1 MDRQCNPTHQPE
13 PKGKNNGGRM
23 GGMIN
28 FSFAEM
34 AAAAATMAVSLA
46 IVVHVSMGDDSTL
59 HLEDGE
65 TSWVT

>member
-1 MDRQCNPTHQPE
+1 
-13 PKGKNNGGRM
+13 M

-46 IVVHVSMGDDSTL
+46 IVVHVSMGDNRTL